1 MNHSRYPAPA
11 ADFYGFWKNGRSYG
25 KIINCLNLSK
35 TQYRKGCAMAILN
48 RLLSECIRDVDQL
61 TQYLQLNPDDA
72 KRIREI
78 SERYPFCVPPYYLG
92 LIDPEDPD
100 DPIRRICIPG
110 EQELSGAGMED
121 TSGEGDNTVI
131 RGMQHKYRQTALI
144 LTTNQCAMYCR
155 FCFRKRMV
163 GYSENE
169 MAEHIQEM
177 AEYVSKHTEINN
189 VLLSGGDALV
199 NTNSA
204 IEMYLKTFSR
214 IPTLDFIRIG
224 TRTPVVLPMRIY
236 EDEELLHIL
245 EAYNRKKQI
254 LIVTHFNHPH
264 EITPEAIRAVNA
276 LIGCGC
282 IIRNQTVLLKG
293 VSDDPKTLAALLNR
307 LVSIGVIPYYVF
319 QCRPARGA
327 LDEFQIPL
335 LKGSAIVEEAKTM
348 MNGQAKSIHYCMSHI
363 TGKIEILGT
372 MEENRML
379 FKYHQ
384 AKYPEDAS
392 RIFVKE
398 LEKDQCWL

>member
-1 MNHSRYPAPA
+1 MV
-11 ADFYGFWKNGRSYG
+11 
-25 KIINCLNLSK
+25 
-35 TQYRKGCAMAILN
+35 ILN
-48 RLLSECIRDVDQL
+48 TLLSECIRDVDQL
-61 TQYLQLNPDDA
+61 SDYLKLTPDDA

-92 LIDPEDPD
+92 LIDPDDPD

-110 EQELSGAGMED
+110 TQELSGTGMED

-144 LTTNQCAMYCR
+144 LTTNQCSMYCR

-163 GYSENE
+163 GYSEDE
-169 MAEHIQEM
+169 TAEHIREM
-177 AEYVSKHTEINN
+177 ADYVSQHTEINN
-189 VLLSGGDALV
+189 VLLSGGDALI
-199 NTNSA
+199 NSNSV
-204 IEMYLKTFSR
+204 IGMYLEIFSK
-214 IPTLDFIRIG
+214 IPSLDFIRIG

-236 EDEELLHIL
+236 EDEELLEIL
-245 EAYNRKKQI
+245 KKYNKVKQI
-254 LIVTHFNHPH
+254 LIVTHFNHVN
-264 EITPEAIRAVNA
+264 EITPEAKKAVDA

-282 IIRNQTVLLKG
+282 VVRNQTVLLKG
-293 VSDDPKTLAALLNR
+293 VNDDPKTLAGLLNR

-335 LKGSAIVEEAKTM
+335 LRGAVILDEARKM
-348 MNGQAKSIHYCMSHI
+348 MNGQAKSIHYCMSHV
-363 TGKIEILGT
+363 TGKIEILGA
-372 MEENRML
+372 MEDGKML

-384 AKYPEDAS
+384 AKYEKDAS

-398 LEKDQCWL
+398 LAPDQCWL

>member
-1 MNHSRYPAPA
+1 
-11 ADFYGFWKNGRSYG
+11 
-25 KIINCLNLSK
+25 
-35 TQYRKGCAMAILN
+35 MAVLN
-48 RLLSECIRDVDQL
+48 RLLSECIRDADAL
-61 TQYLQLNPDDA
+61 GGLLNLSLEET

-78 SERYPFCVPPYYLG
+78 SERYPICVPPYYLG
-92 LIDPEDPD
+92 LIDPKDPQ

-110 EQELSGAGMED
+110 MQELSGTGMED

-144 LTTNQCAMYCR
+144 LTTNQCSMYCR

-163 GYSENE
+163 GYSEHE
-169 MAEHIQEM
+169 TAEHVQKM
-177 AEYVSKHTEINN
+177 AEYVAQHTEINN
-189 VLLSGGDALV
+189 VLLSGGDALI
-199 NTNSA
+199 NPNETIA
-204 IEMYLKTFSR
+204 MYLKTFSQ

-236 EDEELLHIL
+236 EDEELLNL
-245 EAYNRKKQI
+245 LKEYGRKKQI

-264 EITPEAIRAVNA
+264 EITDKARKAIDA
-276 LIGCGC
+276 LTGCGC

-327 LDEFQIPL
+327 LDEFQVPI
-335 LKGSAIVEEAKTM
+335 LKGSAIVEEAKSM
-348 MNGQAKSIHYCMSHI
+348 MNGQAKSIHYCMSHV

-372 MEENRML
+372 VEERKML

-384 AKYPEDAS
+384 AKYAKDNS

-398 LEKDQCWL
+398 LEENQCWL